1 MTRRRG
7 IPVCVAVVFLG
18 AAVGCGVLSH
28 QTPGGQPPLTEMDA
42 QSLENLKAQF
52 NQAAGEFRVVLLLSP
67 T

>member
-7 IPVCVAVVFLG
+7 IPAWMALAFLG